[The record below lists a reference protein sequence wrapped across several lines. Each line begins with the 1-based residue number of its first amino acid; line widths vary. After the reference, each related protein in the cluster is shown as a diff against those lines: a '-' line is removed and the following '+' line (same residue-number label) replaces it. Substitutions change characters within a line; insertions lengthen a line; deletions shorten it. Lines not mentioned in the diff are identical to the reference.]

1 MIKKSAIFPNALCLW
16 IPKDLLKRYYGSSKQ
31 VVSLRS
37 EHSIHG
43 GHSINREGWQSY
55 LLSNLYV
62 QIFSN

>member
-1 MIKKSAIFPNALCLW
+1 MIKKSAIFPNALCLR

-43 GHSINREGWQSY
+43 GHSINREG
-55 LLSNLYV
+55 
-62 QIFSN
+62 